1 MPGPTELLIVL
12 GIVLVIFGGS
22 KLPQLARSVGK
33 AKTEFQRGVRD
44 GEDEDTDSRDGGAT
58 KDSAA
63 SS

>member
-44 GEDEDTDSRDGGAT
+44 GEDEATTTTTDSS
-58 KDSAA
+58 KDAA

>member
-33 AKTEFQRGVRD
+33 ARTEFQRGIRE
-44 GEDEDTDSRDGGAT
+44 GEGEGASSDESTDSTKGGST
-58 KDSAA
+58 S
-63 SS
+63 

>member
-44 GEDEDTDSRDGGAT
+44 GEDADPAEKDDATTKDGAT
-58 KDSAA
+58 S
-63 SS
+63 

>member
-44 GEDEDTDSRDGGAT
+44 GEDEDAATSDSS
-58 KDSAA
+58 KDAA

>member
-33 AKTEFQRGVRD
+33 AKTEFQRGVHE
-44 GEDEDTDSRDGGAT
+44 GEDESATTSDSS
-58 KDSAA
+58 KDAA